1 MTRSNLWGYDY
12 ENLKK
17 QKAGKS
23 TYLKTLVSL
32 LIMSLITTMAIYSNY
47 EIKNTQAENTI
58 QDIN

>member
-1 MTRSNLWGYDY
+1 MTSSIYAGYDY

-17 QKAGKS
+17 RNAGKS
-23 TYLKTLVSL
+23 TYLKTFVSL

-47 EIKNTQAENTI
+47 EIKNTKAENPI